1 MRPVRR
7 LRHEASLSSRIRQQA
22 LLQSVLFQDGAELAA
37 QTRGK
42 VTREELYKVHDTVC
56 REALTLMRAKNV
68 DYANESDPFRNFRT
82 FGLLGIVV
90 RLSDKLARL
99 HSLVERGLD
108 QNAVRDETYADTVR
122 DIVNYAIIFEAM
134 ARETQGKQA
143 QGNVAPDYL
152 DSEIERAFEGLVIK
166 AL

>member
-1 MRPVRR
+1 
-7 LRHEASLSSRIRQQA
+7 
-22 LLQSVLFQDGAELAA
+22 
-37 QTRGK
+37 
-42 VTREELYKVHDTVC
+42 
-56 REALTLMRAKNV
+56 MRAKNV